1 MFVARAAKIGVRYTD
16 NLDRADGVLGS
27 NWVYTNTNV
36 SPRISSN
43 QAAFTDS
50 TDGFRGALWVNPA
63 TTDAM
68 FVTMTTKTAL
78 TSAPGALILRSNSG
92 MTSWVGAFFG
102 TGGVGI
108 YTFTGPG
115 GAGQTT
121 RASTSTNP
129 NIASGSVV
137 KFSAI
142 GNTYT
147 LYDDGAQLVQ
157 WVDSS
162 NAWTNVGSSYR
173 YGGFGLQRASFTNS
187 APMDDF
193 VFQDNSYV

>member
-1 MFVARAAKIGVRYTD
+1 
-16 NLDRADGVLGS
+16 
-27 NWVYTNTNV
+27 
-36 SPRISSN
+36 
-43 QAAFTDS
+43 
-50 TDGFRGALWVNPA
+50 
-63 TTDAM
+63 
-68 FVTMTTKTAL
+68 
-78 TSAPGALILRSNSG
+78 
-92 MTSWVGAFFG
+92 
-102 TGGVGI
+102 
-108 YTFTGPG
+108 
-115 GAGQTT
+115 
-121 RASTSTNP
+121 
-129 NIASGSVV
+129 VV